1 MRPPRA
7 VRAAAT
13 LAAEWVLVGTE
24 GALPAMGGGCGSAAE
39 GQSKTARGLMAYAPP
54 TSQGLHWTFTFTF
67 FHRSHAL
74 VHWIASGRLPL
85 GGWVRAVRLGR

>member
-24 GALPAMGGGCGSAAE
+24 GALPAMGGGCGVAE
-39 GQSKTARGLMAYAPP
+39 GQSKTGRGLMAYAPP
-54 TSQGLHWTFTFTF
+54 TSQCFPRAFTFIF
-67 FHRSHAL
+67 FHRSHAP
-74 VHWIASGRLPL
+74 VRWTTRGRFPQ